1 MSELDHEIRQGLERL
16 SDSTETSEPLT
27 FDRLAARRRQRHIR
41 NTVLAVLPIVVL
53 FGLIGGLISFGS
65 DDGTT
70 VTADGN
76 RDGSSQPAASPAVS
90 VERTEV
96 VGSDGGTARVVM
108 EFDGPLPGR
117 NIRFVD
123 DITSVDAGDQI
134 LYTTQDAASVHV
146 CESVHSFPPPA
157 EGTVDLLIPADWFAE
172 GEETHTSPLK
182 TIANPAKFV
191 VCGPHNGFFQ
201 YSIWGPVS
209 ADVDD
214 VDITID
220 SDRRR
225 LTVQIRTGNDA
236 TETEPSD
243 IDEDDARAAEAEV
256 RAFLEDLRG
265 GDLASADQRLSSYMG
280 LTAPELLRD
289 PVLRRLV
296 DEEVVVT
303 VTPSWSF
310 TAPAAVVTASTG
322 FDSLDGPVVA
332 AFLVDRDLPLGFE
345 GGPIQRVQT
354 MQDTPEIDT
363 TVRPGEEI
371 VIPGLPVEGGAR
383 AHLGDLEIP
392 VDVDYDAQVM
402 RVTYPTDTD
411 VGGRSL
417 GLGVRVLTLSVATPE
432 LPTATAFVLDLV
444 GPAD

>member
-1 MSELDHEIRQGLERL
+1 MSELDQEIRRGLERL
-16 SDSTETSEPLT
+16 SDSTEASEPLT
-27 FDRLAARRRQRHIR
+27 FDRLAARRRQRQSR
-41 NTVLAVLPIVVL
+41 TRVLAVLPMVVL
-53 FGLIGGLISFGS
+53 LGLIGGLIYFGS

-76 RDGSSQPAASPAVS
+76 RDGSSPLASSPAVS

-96 VGSDGGTARVVM
+96 VGSKGGTARVVM
-108 EFDGPLPGR
+108 EFDGPLPRSGV
-117 NIRFVD
+117 RFVD
-123 DITSVDAGDQI
+123 DIASVDAGDEI
-134 LYTTQDAASVHV
+134 LYTTQDAAGVHV

-182 TIANPAKFV
+182 VIANPAKFV
-191 VCGPHNGFFQ
+191 VCGPYNGFFQ

-214 VDITID
+214 VDVTID
-220 SDRRR
+220 GDRRR
-225 LTVQIRTGNDA
+225 LTVQIRAGNEPTQTGPSGIDA
-236 TETEPSD
+236 
-243 IDEDDARAAEAEV
+243 DDARAAEVEV
-256 RAFLEDLRG
+256 RAFLEDLRS

-296 DEEVVVT
+296 EEEVVVT
-303 VTPSWSF
+303 VTPSWTF
-310 TAPAAVVTASTG
+310 TAPAPAAVVTASTG
-322 FDSLDGPVVA
+322 FDSPDGPVVA

-354 MQDTPEIDT
+354 VQDTPEVET
-363 TVRPGEEI
+363 TVMPGEEI
-371 VIPGLPVEGGAR
+371 VIPGLPTEGGAR

-392 VDVDYDAQVM
+392 VEVDYDAQVM
-402 RVTYPTDTD
+402 RVTYPTDAE
-411 VGGRSL
+411 VVA
-417 GLGVRVLTLSVATPE
+417 VRVLTLSIATPE
-432 LPTATAFVLDLV
+432 QATATAFVLNV
-444 GPAD
+444 VEPAD